1 MLYRTVV
8 YYTTLHYTLL
18 YFTVRLIACFKH
30 FLMYMYIHMFARA
43 YIRVHAGT
51 CSYTCAHTHTHT
63 HPHSYTHAPTRKHTR
78 TQTPTHTH
86 THTQSAA
93 NNRACHHV
101 NQHYFHAWYVDDF
114 YLRVWSLV
122 FSTSSG
128 HADGRGQRDR
138 RSSTAAAHD
147 AGTGGLGYQAAKD
160 WEAGRIGSLSR
171 SKALSRQ
178 EFDRSSRC
186 RVIVCRFVEDIDCPP
201 LRPLLL
207 CGSCS
212 FC

>member
-1 MLYRTVV
+1 
-8 YYTTLHYTLL
+8 
-18 YFTVRLIACFKH
+18 
-30 FLMYMYIHMFARA
+30 MYMYIHMFARA

-51 CSYTCAHTHTHT
+51 CSYTCAHTHTHI
-63 HPHSYTHAPTRKHTR
+63 H
-78 TQTPTHTH
+78 THTH
-86 THTQSAA
+86 PLVNIHAPRLRHILTHTQSAA

-186 RVIVCRFVEDIDCPP
+186 RVIVLRF
-201 LRPLLL
+201 L
-207 CGSCS
+207 CL
-212 FC
+212 